1 MKTLSLLAAAAAAL
15 SLGLSAH
22 GGVAATYK
30 PNVSV
35 QPMKPVQPAAVAYL
49 ACKIVI
55 PAPAGARLDVA
66 TARITNTTGV
76 MLKKGM
82 RIHVSYQLKNGLLT
96 KTSFILPKN
105 LPVGAST
112 EILAGGLNCT
122 AQVNLLA
129 KLEPVPTV
137 PVPR

>member
-15 SLGLSAH
+15 SLGLSAN
-22 GGVAATYK
+22 GGAAATYK
-30 PNVSV
+30 PNVLSA
-35 QPMKPVQPAAVAYL
+35 QPNKPAAIALL
-49 ACKIVI
+49 ACKIVV
-55 PAPAGARLDVA
+55 PAPAGAQLDIA
-66 TARITNTTGV
+66 TARITNTAGV

-82 RIHVSYQLKNGLLT
+82 RIHLSYQLKNGLLM
-96 KTSFILPKN
+96 KTSFVLPKD
-105 LPVGAST
+105 LPLGAS
-112 EILAGGLNCT
+112 IDHYAGGLKCT

>member
-1 MKTLSLLAAAAAAL
+1 MKTLSLLAAAAAVL

-30 PNVSV
+30 PNVSA
-35 QPMKPVQPAAVAYL
+35 QPVKPAAVAFL
-49 ACKIVI
+49 ACKIVT
-55 PAPAGARLDVA
+55 PSPAGARLDIA

-82 RIHVSYQLKNGLLT
+82 RIHVSYQLKNGLLS
-96 KTSFILPKN
+96 KTSFILPKDMA
-105 LPVGAST
+105 VGASM
-112 EILAGGLNCT
+112 EILAGGLKCT

-137 PVPR
+137 PVAR

>member
-15 SLGLSAH
+15 SLSAS
-22 GGVAATYK
+22 VTPAATLK
-30 PNVSV
+30 PF
-35 QPMKPVQPAAVAYL
+35 QGPIAGTPVRPAAIKFL

-55 PAPAGARLDVA
+55 PAPAGARLDIA
-66 TARITNTTGV
+66 TARITNTAGV
-76 MLKKGM
+76 TLKKGM
-82 RIHVSYQLKNGLLT
+82 RIHLSFRLQNGLQM
-96 KTSFILPKN
+96 KTSFILPKD
-105 LPVGAST
+105 LPVGAS
-112 EILAGGLNCT
+112 IDHYAGGLKCT